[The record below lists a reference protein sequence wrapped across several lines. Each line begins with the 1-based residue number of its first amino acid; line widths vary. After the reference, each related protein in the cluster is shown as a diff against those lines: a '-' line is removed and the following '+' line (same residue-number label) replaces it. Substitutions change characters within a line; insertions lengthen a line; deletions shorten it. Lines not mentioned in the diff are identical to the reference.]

1 MKTVTFGGLEIP
13 QLTEILMRAEAERKA
28 AEYAAGEPQ
37 RLRKA
42 AAFNLDEVFSSE
54 PTELDFILPGL
65 LKGTPALLIA
75 PGATGKSFWSLQ
87 AAISIAS
94 GAKIFGI
101 KVERTGD
108 VVYLSA
114 EDPADIVKNRLR
126 DMAAYL
132 SPDERMKTAQ
142 NCYVIDIRGKRT
154 DIMHEKTRMEIIAMC
169 RGARLVIVDTLNRVH
184 GLNENDNGEMAV
196 FISQIESIAVETGA
210 AILMCHHTSKM
221 AHLEGRANE
230 QQSARGASALV
241 DNTRFTGYVS
251 KMTKEQSNEL
261 SLHENGRPIGD
272 DNRDRYVQFG
282 VAKQN
287 YGEPVSNCWHRREKG
302 GVLIPIMLY
311 STKSDDKKAAEKGK
325 RSVAAAPEKEY
336 VTIAGMRL
344 EVEDDDTPF

>member
-1 MKTVTFGGLEIP
+1 MQTVTFGGLEIP
-13 QLTEILMRAEAERKA
+13 QLTEILMRAEAERNA

-37 RLRKA
+37 RLRRA
-42 AAFNLDEVFSSE
+42 ASFNLDEVFSSE

-94 GAKIFGI
+94 GSKIFGI
-101 KVERTGD
+101 AVERTGD

-114 EDPADIVKNRLR
+114 EDPSDIVKNRLR

-132 SPDERMKTAQ
+132 SPDERLKTAQ

-154 DIMHEKTRMEIIAMC
+154 DIMNEKTRIGIIAMC
-169 RGARLVIVDTLNRVH
+169 RGARLIIVDTLNRVH

-221 AHLEGRANE
+221 AHLEGRGNE

-241 DNTRFTGYVS
+241 DNTRFTGFVA

-261 SLHENGRPIGD
+261 SLYENGRPIGD

-287 YGEPVSNCWHRREKG
+287 YGEPVSSCWHQRQKG
-302 GVLIPIMLY
+302 GVLIPVALHKAKNTNNADAKKSNSGKSY
-311 STKSDDKKAAEKGK
+311 AETKGYA
-325 RSVAAAPEKEY
+325 
-336 VTIAGMRL
+336 
-344 EVEDDDTPF
+344 DDDF

>member
-1 MKTVTFGGLEIP
+1 METVTFGGLEIP
-13 QLTEILMRAEAERKA
+13 QLTEILMKAEAERKA
-28 AEYAAGEPQ
+28 VEYAAAEPQ
-37 RLRKA
+37 RLRRA
-42 AAFNLDEVFSSE
+42 AAFNLDEVFSSAH
-54 PTELDFILPGL
+54 TELDFILPGL

-87 AAISIAS
+87 TAISVAS

-101 KVERTGD
+101 NVERTGD

-132 SPDERMKTAQ
+132 SPDERLKTAQ

-154 DIMHEKTRMEIIAMC
+154 DIMNEKTRENIVAMC
-169 RGARLVIVDTLNRVH
+169 KGARLIIVDTLSRVH
-184 GLNENDNGEMAV
+184 GLKENDNGDMAI
-196 FISQIESIAVETGA
+196 FISQIESIAVDTGA
-210 AILMCHHTSKM
+210 AVLMCHHVSKNSFSD
-221 AHLEGRANE
+221 GRGNE
-230 QQSARGASALV
+230 QQAARGASALV
-241 DNTRFTGYVS
+241 DNTRFTCSVS

-261 SLHENGRPIGD
+261 SLFEKGRPIGD

-287 YGEPVSNCWHRREKG
+287 YGEPVSSCWHQRQKG

-311 STKSDDKKAAEKGK
+311 TTKSDDKKTVKGK
-325 RSVAAAPEKEY
+325 QSTSGPEKEY
-336 VTIAGMRL
+336 VTIAGMKL
-344 EVEDDDTPF
+344 EVEDDDAPF

>member
-1 MKTVTFGGLEIP
+1 MQTVTFGGLEIP
-13 QLTEILMRAEAERKA
+13 QLTEILMRAEEERNA

-42 AAFNLDEVFSSE
+42 AAFNLDEVFSSA
-54 PTELDFILPGL
+54 PTELDFVLPGFL
-65 LKGTPALLIA
+65 RGTPGLIIA

-87 AAISIAS
+87 AAISVAS
-94 GAKIFGI
+94 GTKVFG
-101 KVERTGD
+101 VNATAGD

-126 DMAAYL
+126 DMAVYL
-132 SPDERMKTAQ
+132 SPDERTKTAQ

-154 DIMHEKTRMEIIAMC
+154 DIMNEKTRMEIIAMC
-169 RGARLVIVDTLNRVH
+169 RGARLIIVDTLNRVH

-221 AHLEGRANE
+221 AHLEGRGNE

-272 DNRDRYVQFG
+272 DSRDRYVQFG

-287 YGEPVSNCWHRREKG
+287 YGEPVSACWHRREKG
-302 GVLIPIMLY
+302 GVLIPVILY
-311 STKSDDKKAAEKGK
+311 STKSDDKKAAKGK

-344 EVEDDDTPF
+344 EVEDDDAPF

>member
-1 MKTVTFGGLEIP
+1 MQTVTFGGLEIP

-37 RLRKA
+37 RLRRA
-42 AAFNLDEVFSSE
+42 AAFNLDEVFSSG

-94 GAKIFGI
+94 GTKVFGVN
-101 KVERTGD
+101 VERTGD

-132 SPDERMKTAQ
+132 SPDERLKTAQ

-154 DIMHEKTRMEIIAMC
+154 DIMNEKTRMEIIAMC
-169 RGARLVIVDTLNRVH
+169 RGARLVIIDTLNRVH
-184 GLNENDNGEMAV
+184 GLNENNNGEMAV
-196 FISQIESIAVETGA
+196 FISQVESVAVETGA

-221 AHLEGRANE
+221 AHLEGRGNE

-272 DNRDRYVQFG
+272 ANRDRYVQFG

-287 YGEPVSNCWHRREKG
+287 YGEPVSACWHQRQKG
-302 GVLIPIMLY
+302 GVLIPVPLY
-311 STKSDDKKAAEKGK
+311 KSKSEVQKGSNSAGKSCAEANGG
-325 RSVAAAPEKEY
+325 RYA
-336 VTIAGMRL
+336 
-344 EVEDDDTPF
+344 DDDF

>member
-1 MKTVTFGGLEIP
+1 MQTVTFGGLEIP

-37 RLRKA
+37 RLRRA
-42 AAFNLDEVFSSE
+42 AAFNLDEVFSTE
-54 PTELDFILPGL
+54 PTELDYVLPGFL
-65 LKGTPALLIA
+65 RETPGLIIA

-87 AAISIAS
+87 AAISVAS
-94 GAKIFGI
+94 GAKSFGI
-101 KVERTGD
+101 NATAGD

-126 DMAAYL
+126 AMATYL

-154 DIMHEKTRMEIIAMC
+154 DIMNEKTRENIVGMC
-169 RGARLVIVDTLNRVH
+169 KGARLIIVDTLSRVH
-184 GLNENDNGEMAV
+184 GLRENDNGDMAI
-196 FISQIESIAVETGA
+196 FISQIESVAVDTGA
-210 AILMCHHTSKM
+210 AVLMCHHVSKNSFS
-221 AHLEGRANE
+221 EGRGNE
-230 QQSARGASALV
+230 QQAARGASALV
-241 DNTRFTGYVS
+241 DNTRFTCAVS

-272 DNRDRYVQFG
+272 DGRDRYVQFG

-302 GVLIPIMLY
+302 GVLIPVALY
-311 STKSDDKKAAEKGK
+311 KAKGEAKKGNGAGGKSYAEAKNGGY
-325 RSVAAAPEKEY
+325 A
-336 VTIAGMRL
+336 
-344 EVEDDDTPF
+344 DDDF